1 MIQKISIVVLALFMS
16 AASAYAIAPV
26 QTHHVPPIK
35 RHHMTHGGMMI
46 PICAEGQQTKA
57 KCVCGSKTGA
67 PGLARVSGVTLS
79 WVPARCNRAIVEA
92 VHVGAPR
99 PRPSLLVT
107 DRRGAC
113 SKSTAPSAPGGES
126 WR

>member
-1 MIQKISIVVLALFMS
+1 MIQKISIVVLALFKS

-57 KCVCGSKTGA
+57 KCVCGSKPEPLGHKSV
-67 PGLARVSGVTLS
+67 ARVSGVTLS
-79 WVPARCNRAIVEA
+79 WCLHDVTE
-92 VHVGAPR
+92 
-99 PRPSLLVT
+99 LLL
-107 DRRGAC
+107 RR
-113 SKSTAPSAPGGES
+113 SM
-126 WR
+126 